1 MIKVGL
7 ALDDLNIQKKGL
19 NVNKRTLHIV
29 NFKSGRG
36 NMFASTYGTVALSA
50 QPNPLFET
58 KTSFKIRFT
67 AESRRSLR
75 RIFLLRVTEAFL
87 FGGLS
92 PPNKKSVSPRPLRLC
107 VENPIL
113 DKSEILSI
121 FKLSSEFYQD
131 LLLD

>member
-1 MIKVGL
+1 MMKVEP
-7 ALDDLNIQKKGL
+7 ALDDLNIKKKGL
-19 NVNKRTLHIV
+19 NVNKRPLHV
-29 NFKSGRG
+29 ANLKSGRG
-36 NMFASTYGTVALSA
+36 NLFALAYGTAAWSA
-50 QPNPLFET
+50 QASPFFET

-87 FGGLS
+87 FGGLPSALLALSLSKGS

-113 DKSEILSI
+113 DKRNLS
-121 FKLSSEFYQD
+121 LG
-131 LLLD
+131 